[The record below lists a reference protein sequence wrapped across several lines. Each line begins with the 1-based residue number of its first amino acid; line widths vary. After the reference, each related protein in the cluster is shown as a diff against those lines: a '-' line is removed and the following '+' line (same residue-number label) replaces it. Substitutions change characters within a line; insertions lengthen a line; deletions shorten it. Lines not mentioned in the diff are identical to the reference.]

1 MKRNTSKILA
11 MILALACVFMMLT
24 ACGVSNVTYSAENPV
39 KISIDEWIGWQSLL
53 DANGGLTTAPDSIN
67 AKLGVYVEYV
77 VMNDASSSSSALIS
91 GQLQGAGYTVNRYAF
106 LQEKFDQAGLKVQM
120 PFITNFSNGGDGIIA
135 RSGIVSV
142 NDLVGK
148 KIAVPKYS
156 EAQTLVEWLL
166 NNSSLTEAQRTQI
179 RNDMVYFETPDDAA
193 KAFFAGSVDAAAT
206 WEPYLTQAASSTD
219 SRILF
224 DTSMSTNL
232 ILDGVVFNK
241 EFLDNNGEFVKNW
254 IDAALQ
260 ARSMYKVEFANIREL
275 PMFELMS
282 DAEIVDMAN
291 GANLATWTQNS
302 ELLTDVA
309 VTMYRDMA
317 EVWKSLGE
325 AAYPDKA
332 QEAFTDEYLL
342 KLKDKYEGKEEEI
355 VDSFATGDV
364 GMIIESPAALLSYSA
379 DIKFQ
384 LNSVNIQEES
394 YAELDEFVK
403 VAKVLDGVY
412 IQIEGNAS
420 QRAEGVSEA
429 QIVEFSRMRAQSI
442 ANYFTSK
449 GISAERVIVI
459 GNGDANPIDPNEP
472 AAAEN
477 RRTEI
482 FFKTKVGY

>member
-1 MKRNTSKILA
+1 MKHTKILA
-11 MILALACVFMMLT
+11 LVLALALITTMF
-24 ACGVSNVTYSAENPV
+24 AGCGGSATNFSAENPV

-53 DANGGLTTAPDSIN
+53 DANGGLTTAPDSLN
-67 AKLGVYVEYV
+67 AKNGVYVEYV
-77 VMNDASSSSSALIS
+77 VMNDASASSAALIS
-91 GQLQGAGYTVNRYAF
+91 GELQGAGYTVNRYAF
-106 LQEKFDQAGLKVQM
+106 LQEKFDQAGLAVKM

-148 KIAVPKYS
+148 KIAVPRYS

-166 NNSSLTEAQRTQI
+166 NNSSLTEAQRSKI
-179 RNDMVYFETPDDAA
+179 RKDMVYFETPDDAA
-193 KAFFAGSVDAAAT
+193 KAFFAGTVDAAAT

-232 ILDGVVFNK
+232 ILDGIVFRQD
-241 EFLDNNGEFVKNW
+241 FLENNSEFVVNW

-260 ARSMYKVEFANIREL
+260 ARGMYKVEFDNIRQL

-282 DAEIVDMAN
+282 DAEIIDMAN
-291 GANLATWTQNS
+291 GANLATWTQNTK
-302 ELLTDVA
+302 LLTDVG
-309 VTMYRDMA
+309 VTMYHDMA
-317 EVWKSLGE
+317 IVWEGLGE
-325 AAYPDKA
+325 AAHPDKA
-332 QEAFTDEYLL
+332 KSAFTDEYLIQ
-342 KLKDKYEGKEEEI
+342 LKDKYEGQEEEI
-355 VDSFATGDV
+355 VDSFATGDI
-364 GMIIESPAALLSYSA
+364 GMIIESPDALLSYSA

-384 LNSVNIQEES
+384 LNSVNIQQES

-429 QIVEFSRMRAQSI
+429 QIVEFSRLRAQSI
-442 ANYFTSK
+442 ANYFISK
-449 GISAERVIVI
+449 GIPEERIIVI
-459 GNGDANPIDPNEP
+459 GNGDTNPINPDTP